1 MWGWMRLGGQWMSV
15 EVYHT
20 IRRLGSMPGGSMRG
34 SWTARGGLPL
44 SARLSICVFSS
55 VACEGGWIDRGFA
68 LGSGSRRR
76 FGCRGESPNA
86 ASHISSEHTRRR
98 DRKPS
103 SDDGS
108 LLDRGRPFKRGG
120 TGTYHLSAHLEVEVV
135 QRRLQ
140 EVGVGGHVAVC
151 GNEQRASGLA
161 REGRGA
167 LRQSLGRVSKSHRTR
182 RTSVPR
188 KINQAPRCQVERR
201 FIERVST
208 APSRLS

>member
-1 MWGWMRLGGQWMSV
+1 MGMDAFRRSVDRVSGGVSHDTSVGKDAGWKD
-15 EVYHT
+15 
-20 IRRLGSMPGGSMRG
+20 
-34 SWTARGGLPL
+34 ARGLDSPGLPL
-44 SARLSICVFSS
+44 SARLSICVFPS

-68 LGSGSRRR
+68 RGSGSRRR

-86 ASHISSEHTRRR
+86 ASHISSEPRRR

-103 SDDGS
+103 SDNSS

-140 EVGVGGHVAVC
+140 EVGVGGHVAVE

-188 KINQAPRCQVERR
+188 KIELPAV
-201 FIERVST
+201 
-208 APSRLS
+208 PSGKD